1 MRSTRLRRFLWW
13 SFVVIAAAVLVGAG
27 AVYAISES
35 MLRRTYPVPASL
47 ALSTTATDVSTERG
61 SHLVHAVA
69 TCTLCHADDLG
80 GAVYADMGPVGRIA
94 GPNLTR
100 GRGGLPADFSTD
112 DWTRAIRFGV
122 RHNGTSLIVM
132 PSEVFSHFSD
142 RDLASMIAYLQ
153 SVPPVDREVPATR
166 FGWLGRALLATG
178 RLNILVAPK
187 TRRGVAA
194 AALTESANADYGRYL
209 ADVSGCHGCHGYGL
223 SGGRVAGPPNLPIA
237 ANLTPAGLSAWSEPD
252 FVRAM
257 REGVRPDGR
266 RLDSFMPFST
276 YSRMKDDELHA
287 LWMYLRSVPAR
298 PTGNK

>member
-1 MRSTRLRRFLWW
+1 MSRRVRRILLW
-13 SFVVIAAAVLVGAG
+13 SAAVLTVVVLGAIG
-27 AVYAISES
+27 AVYAVSES
-35 MLRRTYPVPASL
+35 MLRRTYPVPSL
-47 ALSTTATDVSTERG
+47 ALNANANEMSTERG
-61 SHLVHAVA
+61 AHLVRAVA
-69 TCTLCHADDLG
+69 TCTLCHADDFG
-80 GAVYADMGPVGRIA
+80 GAVYADMGPMGRIA

-100 GRGGLPADFSTD
+100 GRGGLSADFSID
-112 DWTRAIRFGV
+112 DWVRAIRFGV
-122 RHNGTSLIVM
+122 RRDGTSLIVM

-153 SVPPVDREVPATR
+153 SLPPVDREVPKTR

-187 TRRGVAA
+187 TQRGVASA
-194 AALTESANADYGRYL
+194 PATESANAEYGRYL

-237 ANLTPAGLSAWSEPD
+237 ANLTPTGLGAWTEAD

-266 RLDSFMPFST
+266 RLDAFMPFST
-276 YSRMKDDELHA
+276 YGRMKDAELHA
-287 LWMYLRSVPAR
+287 LWMYLRSVPAK